1 MTIQCPVCG
10 GDVAAGASVCPSCGF
25 NLVGATQRFDP
36 VPIHDAHQ
44 TPMTPSGR
52 AQGVLHVV
60 RGPQNGL
67 VFRLGDSECV
77 IGRNPHCD
85 IFLNDMTVSRSHAT
99 IEPLENGYII
109 RDAHSFN
116 GVWVNNKNIESHV
129 LQDGDI
135 LQIGTF
141 CLVFKEE

>member
-1 MTIQCPVCG
+1 MSIQCPVCSTE
-10 GDVAAGASVCPSCGF
+10 VAQGVAVCPACGF
-25 NLVGATQRFDP
+25 NLVGATQRFEPIRFEDDP
-36 VPIHDAHQ
+36 VAPVMAE
-44 TPMTPSGR
+44 R

-60 RGPQNGL
+60 RGPQSGI
-67 VFRLGDSECV
+67 VFRLGDDVCTV
-77 IGRNPHCD
+77 GRNPHCG
-85 IFLNDMTVSRSHAT
+85 IFLNDMTVSRDHAV

-109 RDAHSFN
+109 RDRNSFN

-141 CLVFKEE
+141 CLVYKEE